1 MNVNIDM
8 TLLVTFGI
16 FFIVVSF
23 LLGWYIN
30 NKIARNSIAQ
40 AEQEVK
46 RMLADAEREANNLKK
61 EKLLEVKDE
70 WLKRKQE
77 LDNDINQKRQKLQNL
92 EKQLNLRE
100 EAIEKK
106 SELIAKKRKRIK
118 NFRTR
123 SFRKSVVR

>member
-40 AEQEVK
+40 AEREVK